1 MEKKYFLAYKLI
13 IDLNILV
20 NWLKFSYSVVGVI
33 FVWMSINSDFSSFY
47 VFSFFFITTIL
58 LNIPRDILSPLNIL
72 FAYYGLWFFLSP
84 LLGSGYSD
92 ELLNSYDY
100 RVSIGLVFT
109 NFIICLY
116 GIKFGILIGKSINTN
131 PQFFAIDK
139 DSTFRKILGLYFLS
153 SLMIFMIINSSG
165 GINVWLDN
173 PGDAFLNRAGS
184 GVYVILSHFSSIIL
198 SSLVGLYAY
207 KYKSFSMWLI
217 FFVWLL
223 LTSPVHGSKFQIS
236 LLFILSLLPWLRE
249 RKTFS
254 LTSILLVTS
263 FLMIFLLGMIF
274 RDADITNVD
283 KLFNLFNYFSTLHNL
298 AISVSDFEPG
308 SEFTF
313 WLPFNKFLSPFGLD
327 SGVEYY
333 DMNHYLT
340 DIYYPQ
346 AWEIR
351 ATEQWPVETDL
362 YLNFYFFAGLPF
374 IFFYMVAIGAIY
386 KRSIVTSSF
395 GISIVS
401 LLMTIFMI
409 SHLRG
414 SLYNHTDFYM
424 IPYMVI
430 IFLIFRYYKI

>member
-1 MEKKYFLAYKLI
+1 
-13 IDLNILV
+13 
-20 NWLKFSYSVVGVI
+20 
-33 FVWMSINSDFSSFY
+33 
-47 VFSFFFITTIL
+47 
-58 LNIPRDILSPLNIL
+58 
-72 FAYYGLWFFLSP
+72 
-84 LLGSGYSD
+84 
-92 ELLNSYDY
+92 
-100 RVSIGLVFT
+100 
-109 NFIICLY
+109 
-116 GIKFGILIGKSINTN
+116 
-131 PQFFAIDK
+131 
-139 DSTFRKILGLYFLS
+139 
-153 SLMIFMIINSSG
+153 SG
-165 GINVWLDN
+165 GINVWLEN

-198 SSLVGLYAY
+198 ASLVGLYAY

-217 FFVWLL
+217 FFIWLL

-236 LLFILSLLPWLRE
+236 LLFILTLLPWLRE

-254 LTSILLVTS
+254 ITSFLLVIS

-274 RDADITNVD
+274 RGADIKDVD

-327 SGVEYY
+327 AGIEYY

-374 IFFYMVAIGAIY
+374 MFVYMAIIGMIY
-386 KRSIVTSSF
+386 KRSLVTSSF
-395 GISIVS
+395 GLSIVS

-424 IPYMVI
+424 IPYMVLV
-430 IFLIFRYYKI
+430 FFIFRYYKV

>member
-1 MEKKYFLAYKLI
+1 MEKKYCLIYKLI
-13 IDLNILV
+13 IDFDILV
-20 NWLKFSYSVVGVI
+20 NYLKLLYSVIGVI
-33 FVWMSINSDFSSFY
+33 FVWMSVNSDFSSFH
-47 VFSFFFITTIL
+47 VFSFFFITTVLI
-58 LNIPRDILSPLNIL
+58 NIPRDVLSPLNIL
-72 FAYYGLWFFLSP
+72 YAYYGLWFFLSP

-92 ELLNSYDY
+92 ELLNSDEY
-100 RVSIGLVFT
+100 RVSMCLVFT

-116 GIKFGILIGKSINTN
+116 GIKFGIFIGKSINTT
-131 PQFFAIDK
+131 PKFFAIDK
-139 DSTFRKILGLYFLS
+139 GSIFRKVLVLYFFS
-153 SLMIFMIINSSG
+153 SLMIFMIVNSSG
-165 GINVWLDN
+165 GINVWLEN

-198 SSLVGLYAY
+198 ASLVGLYAY

-217 FFVWLL
+217 FFIWLL
-223 LTSPVHGSKFQIS
+223 LTSPIHGSKFQIS
-236 LLFILSLLPWLRE
+236 LLFILTLLPWLRE

-254 LTSILLVTS
+254 ITSFLLVIS

-274 RDADITNVD
+274 RGADIKDVD

-298 AISVSDFEPG
+298 AISLSDFEPG

-327 SGVEYY
+327 AGIEYY

-374 IFFYMVAIGAIY
+374 MFVYMAIIGMIY
-386 KRSIVTSSF
+386 KRSLVTSSF
-395 GISIVS
+395 GLSIVS

-424 IPYMVI
+424 IPYMVLV
-430 IFLIFRYYKI
+430 FFIFRYYKV